1 MPAMVSRAVPLRR
14 LIWIAACCL
23 YFRCFPALGS
33 CRKRPWATVKN
44 ERDLACPWR
53 TSICLLRYFIIF
65 HICSDTIHIK
75 LRYPVAMRRLP
86 LIGLMVGFFGASYS
100 ALLDYAAKLPECGL
114 TCTLEQVPLS
124 ACKIVTN
131 DTCICNDDKLRAKV
145 ETCLIERC
153 GRLEAINV
161 ARLEAEGCQRPVR
174 NRKVEILAP
183 IVIQVIGLLMVPLRL
198 YARWTTVHRIETDDW
213 IIAFC
218 ALVFIVFVV
227 FGQLAGWVAF
237 GEDIWMVDSD
247 KLTLGFKIFFI
258 DESFYLTCL
267 GLTKISVLFFYLRIF
282 PNKSFRYATYATMS
296 YIGLSTTILLFMQ
309 IFQCIPFSYN
319 WDGWKGD
326 FGPHSCLN
334 MNVLAFVAAGVSISH
349 DIIILLLP
357 IPLLWH
363 LNMGLRSKLSIF
375 IMFSLGIFILITSCV
390 RLRYITLFTRSLN
403 PTWDFTDPLI
413 WSGVEVSVSMI
424 VVCLPTMRILLKRAM
439 PKLFA
444 SMASVRISAPK
455 KASNTSSRLGQ
466 CVKSVCSGGHKATAA
481 RMEERRN
488 RAFTLQSVNS
498 KLNESELELGDKF
511 QGEVRTQIRF
521 GDVESSRGRNSTE
534 SGIHVHTTTTFG
546 DMDRDIESLRKL
558 E

>member
-1 MPAMVSRAVPLRR
+1 MSPGSQSAPAPVPREMQETVTPRNPHGLVEPGTEFTPLRVGLPVPSTAVNFQTHR
-14 LIWIAACCL
+14 WPVDPVSLPRVTSVSDYRTVDGPRYLL
-23 YFRCFPALGS
+23 YALEPSAPG
-33 CRKRPWATVKN
+33 WVFV
-44 ERDLACPWR
+44 
-53 TSICLLRYFIIF
+53 TS
-65 HICSDTIHIK
+65 
-75 LRYPVAMRRLP
+75 
-86 LIGLMVGFFGASYS
+86 GLQRNAHVGLY
-100 ALLDYAAKLPECGL
+100 
-114 TCTLEQVPLS
+114 
-124 ACKIVTN
+124 
-131 DTCICNDDKLRAKV
+131 
-145 ETCLIERC
+145 
-153 GRLEAINV
+153 V